1 MAFSKVVS
9 CYIDDKQKKKK
20 WAKYTLLCG
29 TPLFNSI
36 LRDYFLFE
44 KFKKFTHNVQVL
56 LSSVKPANRK
66 IKQGKRLRAD
76 KLHDSPGN
84 NITIKAN

>member
-36 LRDYFLFE
+36 LRDYFLFK
-44 KFKKFTHNVQVL
+44 KFKKFTQQC
-56 LSSVKPANRK
+56 SSLVVVS
-66 IKQGKRLRAD
+66 QT
-76 KLHDSPGN
+76 S
-84 NITIKAN
+84 